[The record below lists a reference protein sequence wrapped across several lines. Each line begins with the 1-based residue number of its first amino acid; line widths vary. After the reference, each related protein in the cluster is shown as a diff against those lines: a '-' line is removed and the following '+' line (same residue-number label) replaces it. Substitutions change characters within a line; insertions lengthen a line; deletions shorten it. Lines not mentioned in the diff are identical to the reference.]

1 MFHIF
6 SVTYFEFYNY
16 LPFKFSMLLHLA
28 VTVWRYGNCGTKLL
42 LNCLPAQMYIK
53 ISNVSTNT
61 QLSEA
66 LPAASR
72 GLLSAAQNLAKRS
85 HERSE

>member
-1 MFHIF
+1 MNRYRAN
-6 SVTYFEFYNY
+6 SAAEGN
-16 LPFKFSMLLHLA
+16 PFTRGH
-28 VTVWRYGNCGTKLL
+28 
-42 LNCLPAQMYIK
+42 CLPHLHAEPFPSGC
-53 ISNVSTNT
+53 ISLVNVINKTWLCVRRDL

-72 GLLSAAQNLAKRS
+72 DLLSAAQNLANLAKRS